1 MKHHTLLFSACLA
14 VLLVQPA
21 MAQSAMT
28 QQPAASSASATAKS
42 SAAAGQV
49 QEACADDFKKLCPDA
64 QPGETAMHNC
74 LKQHS
79 KELSSGCKQAVK
91 AAHKG
96 HQSQAPKNQ

>member
-1 MKHHTLLFSACLA
+1 MKHQTLLFGACLTA
-14 VLLVQPA
+14 LL
-21 MAQSAMT
+21 AQSAVAQST
-28 QQPAASSASATAKS
+28 ATPAAGKS
-42 SAAAGQV
+42 SAAASQV

-74 LKQHS
+74 LKAHS

-96 HQSQAPKNQ
+96 HHHASGQQEQSGAPKE